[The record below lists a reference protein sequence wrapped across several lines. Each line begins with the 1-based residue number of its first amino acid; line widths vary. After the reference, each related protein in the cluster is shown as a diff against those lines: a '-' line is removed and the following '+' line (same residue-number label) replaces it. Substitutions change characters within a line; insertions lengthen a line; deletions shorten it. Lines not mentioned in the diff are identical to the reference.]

1 MELEMALP
9 RYPFP
14 ASRALALAI
23 GALTLGV
30 PLAAIG
36 TPLCPPARP
45 ARQGESILLDFPANV
60 RAAPG
65 ARILW
70 TVKSGLDRIVALRAQ
85 GDWWQVRVARYPTD
99 ERPHPAPLTGW
110 VHLSNVQPVCVI
122 TSDRDLAA
130 LGRPPPLVRL
140 ERGDEESRAIE
151 LRAFG
156 HAARP
161 AIAVQHPFDGEY
173 LFETGDAQRPLA
185 YLVNSDDMTA
195 GALLAFG
202 PDGPQALPRRETFE
216 GRISLERVRPG
227 GEISIYDEYACL
239 PLLRT
244 VAVRGGGFV
253 TVATRF
259 ADRARAQT
267 VPEAAD
273 PARIC
278 SMRTPSGEVKRLA
291 PGEALELEGLS
302 PDGRLR
308 VHRAAGG
315 NGTIDPELA
324 DVCLRNRLCA
334 G

>member
-1 MELEMALP
+1 MALP
-9 RYPFP
+9 RCPWP

-23 GALTLGV
+23 GALTLGA

-36 TPLCPPARP
+36 APLCPPARP
-45 ARQGESILLDFPANV
+45 ARQGESILLDIPANV

-70 TVKSGLDRIVALRAQ
+70 TAKSGLDRIVALRAQ

-99 ERPHPAPLTGW
+99 ELPHPAPLTGW

-122 TSDRDLAA
+122 TSNRDLAA
-130 LGRPPPLVRL
+130 LGRPPPLERL
-140 ERGDEESRAIE
+140 ESGDEGSHAIE

-161 AIAVQHPFDGEY
+161 AIDVQRPFDREF

-185 YLVNSDDMTA
+185 YLVNADDLTA
-195 GALLAFG
+195 GALVAFG
-202 PDGPQALPRRETFE
+202 PDGPQALPRRETFA

-227 GEISIYDEYACL
+227 GEMSLHDEYSCL

-244 VAVRGGGFV
+244 VVVRGGNFV

-259 ADRARAQT
+259 ADRARTQT
-267 VPEAAD
+267 VPDAQD
-273 PARIC
+273 PAGPERRC
-278 SMRTPSGEVKRLA
+278 TMRTSSGEVKRLA

-308 VHRAAGG
+308 VHRASGG
-315 NGTIDPELA
+315 NGTIDPDLA
-324 DVCLRNRLCA
+324 DVCFRNRLCA